1 MGQIKRVRGEVGA
14 PQPWPADCVGSRV
27 SLMKNNPDFDDK
39 DLVHEPRD
47 LDPLGEIY
55 SELVTPDI
63 EEMNEH
69 AAALAAESE
78 TESDSL

>member
-1 MGQIKRVRGEVGA
+1 
-14 PQPWPADCVGSRV
+14 
-27 SLMKNNPDFDDK
+27 MKNNPDYDDK
-39 DLVHEPRD
+39 DLVHEQRD

-69 AAALAAESE
+69 AATLAQESE
-78 TESDSL
+78 TEPDSL

>member
-1 MGQIKRVRGEVGA
+1 MR
-14 PQPWPADCVGSRV
+14 
-27 SLMKNNPDFDDK
+27 NNPDYDDR

-63 EEMNEH
+63 EEMNDH
-69 AAALAAESE
+69 AAALAEESE